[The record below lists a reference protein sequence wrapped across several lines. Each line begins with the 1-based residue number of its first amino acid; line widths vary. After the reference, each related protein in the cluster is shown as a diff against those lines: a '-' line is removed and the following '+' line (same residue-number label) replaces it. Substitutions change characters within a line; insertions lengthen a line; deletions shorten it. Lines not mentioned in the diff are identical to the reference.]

1 MNTAARLALALAAL
15 APLAV
20 GTTAPAVRLASI
32 LLSLEIGDVNA
43 AIEEIRAFGDEAE
56 RNGVAA
62 RLQPLFGQLL
72 DAHGLATLVA
82 LGH

>member
-15 APLAV
+15 APFAV
-20 GTTAPAVRLASI
+20 GTSAPAVRLASI

-43 AIEEIRAFGDEAE
+43 AIEEIRAFGDAAE
-56 RNGVAA
+56 RNGVAE
-62 RLQPLFGQLL
+62 RLKPLFGQLL